1 MLRKN
6 ALIRFS
12 TSSIGLLFQIASI
25 FLLTKLLDIYQ
36 FALWG
41 VATSFIYIFAAVGN
55 LGYENNIEK
64 YFPNLSNEKKNN
76 IYF

>member
-6 ALIRFS
+6 AVIRFS
-12 TSSIGLLFQIASI
+12 TSSIGLFFQIASI

-41 VATSFIYIFAAVGN
+41 VATSFIYIFAAVI
-55 LGYENNIEK
+55 L
-64 YFPNLSNEKKNN
+64 FS
-76 IYF
+76 

>member
-41 VATSFIYIFAAVGN
+41 VATSFIYIFAVGN

-64 YFPNLSNEKKNN
+64 YFPNLSNEKNN